1 MLMLIYFQ
9 CQAKMLSE
17 RELRVSQRSS
27 ASYISG
33 LPNGT
38 GGGWG
43 GGWIVAMAQTNMA
56 VIRPCNFAVMC
67 ECVTAKL
74 LFT

>member
-38 GGGWG
+38 GGGW
-43 GGWIVAMAQTNMA
+43 IVAMAQTNMA